1 MESSRPTIGIVII
14 IKKKKTILIFGGK
27 GFIGKN
33 LLNDLRGKYRC
44 WCATKK
50 NKNIYKSRNFDFLI
64 NANGNSNKRLAQS
77 DPILDFNKSVLS
89 TLESV
94 ASFKYK
100 HYIFISSCEVY
111 PNLSQKKD
119 TKENVKADSIL
130 SKYGFHK
137 FLSEQIVRQYCPE
150 YTILRLSTPIGP
162 GLKKGPIFDLISGG
176 KVWVSLKS
184 RFHVLH
190 TRYISDFIHSL
201 IKTSISCQTFNLVSR
216 NSISIERIIQM
227 LNLSKPDEKENKI
240 ISHSINSSKAN
251 KIMILPSSETCIL
264 DFQKKKKNK

>member
-1 MESSRPTIGIVII
+1 MESGGRMSGIAKI
-14 IKKKKTILIFGGK
+14 IKRKKTILILGGE

-50 NKNIYKSRNFDFLI
+50 NKKLYKSKKFDFLI
-64 NANGNSNKRLAQS
+64 NANGNSNKRLAES
-77 DPILDFNKSVLS
+77 EPLLDFKKSVLS
-89 TLESV
+89 TLESI
-94 ASFKYK
+94 ATFKYK
-100 HYIFISSCEVY
+100 HYIFLSSCEIY
-111 PNLSQKKD
+111 PKLSQKKC
-119 TKENVKADSIL
+119 TKENAAANHIL

-162 GLKKGPIFDLISGG
+162 GLKKGPIFDLFSGG

-190 TRYISDFIHSL
+190 TKYISDFIHSL
-201 IKTSISCQTFNLVSR
+201 IKTGISCHTFNVVSR
-216 NSISIERIIQM
+216 NSISIMRIIQM
-227 LNLSKPDEKENKI
+227 LKLPKPNARENKI
-240 ISHSINSSKAN
+240 VSHSIDSSKAN
-251 KIMILPSSETCIL
+251 KIMVLPSSETCIKDL
-264 DFQKKKKNK
+264 QKKKNK